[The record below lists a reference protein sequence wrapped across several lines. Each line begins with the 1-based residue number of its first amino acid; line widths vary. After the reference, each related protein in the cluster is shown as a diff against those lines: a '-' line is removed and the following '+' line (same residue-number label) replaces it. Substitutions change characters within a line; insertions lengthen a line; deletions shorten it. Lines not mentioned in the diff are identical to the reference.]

1 MPDGIA
7 AELADAGLTTRRAVV
22 GTWTGPCSI
31 CKGFTP
37 TVLVLDS
44 AEGLGLTQPTVDLL
58 QQGSA
63 VTSFDVVGVQEERV
77 AGVKVRVGDVPLNVA
92 AIVLASS
99 IVDGSNLA
107 DPRGVLVGDSTSLTA
122 DQATEVTRIIQ
133 SAGLELDSRNPN
145 LTVFSAESTTPA
157 TARPPDWVVWPWLVL
172 LLIVT
177 LAATAAHRRE
187 HTEAARVLRV
197 LGANPRAG
205 RRLAS
210 LTAGSLAGVGVG
222 MGLTAALIVLVVTA
236 VRHGSA
242 VAGSGGIAF
251 DFDHLWNR
259 QASLVLVAALVVPF
273 VVALLAR
280 LIPPSRAA
288 DGPDGPDG
296 PMPS

>member
-1 MPDGIA
+1 VPDGIA

-44 AEGLGLTQPTVDLL
+44 ADGLGLSQPTVDLL
-58 QQGSA
+58 RQGSA
-63 VTSFDVVGVQEERV
+63 VTPFDVEGVDEMRV
-77 AGVKVRVGDVPLNVA
+77 AGVPVRSGNVPFSVG

-99 IVDGSNLA
+99 IVDGSNLSN
-107 DPRGVLVGDSTSLTA
+107 PQGVLVGDSTSLTA
-122 DQATEVTRIIQ
+122 DQASEVIWITQR
-133 SAGLELDSRNPN
+133 AGLDLSSTSPS
-145 LTVFSAESTTPA
+145 LTAYVSDASSTPVSDT
-157 TARPPDWVVWPWLVL
+157 PPDWVVWPWLAL
-172 LLIVT
+172 LLLVT

-187 HTEAARVLRV
+187 HAEAARVLRV
-197 LGANPRAG
+197 VGANPRAG

-222 MGLTAALIVLVVTA
+222 MGLTAAFVVLVVTA

-242 VAGSGGIAF
+242 APSNGGIAV
-251 DFDHLWNR
+251 DFDRLWNR
-259 QASLVLVAALVVPF
+259 QTSLVLLAALVVPF

-280 LIPPSRAA
+280 LIPPHRSAG
-288 DGPDGPDG
+288 GPEG